1 MKFKIFVVVW
11 IWCLTGM
18 VIYLDVNRQSL
29 ERDLA
34 QCQADLT
41 AATFCPLCHHPEDR
55 IAVGT
60 YAKTINR
67 HFLINYSSNE
77 SDGSFNILRY

>member
-41 AATFCPLCHHPEDR
+41 ADKATPTPTPTPTPMAEEWCDPSARKRGGHH
-55 IAVGT
+55 G
-60 YAKTINR
+60 
-67 HFLINYSSNE
+67 H
-77 SDGSFNILRY
+77 